1 MNNTYVQ
8 RGHVWLLVLSMT
20 LMGGLAATAEDLTD
34 REVKKL
40 DRQATK
46 AEDTG
51 RLDDVRSIYDQILA
65 GTPAGDARRA
75 RALFFVLT
83 QELAASPDALSPSA
97 RSALDELLKE
107 FPGHLRRRQIE
118 MFDRW
123 RQQRAAH
130 AAELTEMQT
139 ALAKQQ
145 QECEAAQ
152 GELSGAAGEKE
163 ASLNRQVQRLK
174 GQLSTAQQELEATR
188 AELQKKEEALEKL
201 KDALVG
207 GGR

>member
-1 MNNTYVQ
+1 MNNA
-8 RGHVWLLVLSMT
+8 HVKWGLILLLALSMA
-20 LMGGLAATAEDLTD
+20 LVGGSTAAAEDLTD
-34 REVKKL
+34 REFKKL

-46 AEDTG
+46 AEDAG

-65 GTPAGDARRA
+65 GTPTGDTRRA
-75 RALFFVLT
+75 KALFFVLS
-83 QELAASPDALSPSA
+83 QELGASPDALSPAA

-130 AAELTEMQT
+130 AAQLAELQD
-139 ALAKQQ
+139 ALAEQRA
-145 QECEAAQ
+145 ECEAMH

-174 GQLSTAQQELEATR
+174 GQLGTAQQELETTR

-207 GGR
+207 GGS

>member
-1 MNNTYVQ
+1 MNNA
-8 RGHVWLLVLSMT
+8 HVKWGLILLLALSMA
-20 LMGGLAATAEDLTD
+20 LVGGSTAVAEDLTD
-34 REVKKL
+34 REFKKL

-46 AEDTG
+46 AEDAG

-65 GTPAGDARRA
+65 GTPAGDTRRGK
-75 RALFFVLT
+75 ALFFVLS
-83 QELAASPDALSPSA
+83 QELGASPDALSPA
-97 RSALDELLKE
+97 AGSALDELLKE

-130 AAELTEMQT
+130 AAQLAELQD
-139 ALAKQQ
+139 ALAEQRA
-145 QECEAAQ
+145 ECEAMH

-174 GQLSTAQQELEATR
+174 GQLGTAQQELETTR

-207 GGR
+207 GGS